1 MSISNCRWQLAPSVI
16 YRTPQAYIE
25 NLREQIYIDIFGL
38 NTLLVDMLRYAQL
51 DMLRYAQLDMLR
63 CAQLDMLRYAQLDML
78 RYAQLDMLAARARIE
93 PQRAQ
98 IFQ

>member
-1 MSISNCRWQLAPSVI
+1 MSISNYRWRKLPSVI
-16 YRTPQAYIE
+16 CRTPQAYIE

-51 DMLRYAQLDMLR
+51 DMLR

-78 RYAQLDMLAARARIE
+78 AVRARICDTKGANFSVTKILPRE
-93 PQRAQ
+93 
-98 IFQ
+98 